1 MKYRL
6 ADEGGQDIDLT
17 RHVRTPAGVAYFHKP
32 IGSPIGGGSS
42 HSLVDGRKFRTGPG
56 GTIPDYEPPKV
67 KVKAA
72 RAAVSQAVTRG
83 PAATNPAAVFLHQT
97 APAPAAPSRNPASD
111 FLHQTP
117 SAPKVKPRRPA
128 SMTAQPAPPRKKP
141 APGHPLFQPK
151 VVPPGD
157 DTMNRVPEPIKPDV
171 ADVINNSLPDKAT
184 MEHAQSWW
192 TKHTETPIDA
202 AKIKEELGVKFPELG
217 AKELRKRAT
226 DKKSTPEERAAYKA
240 ELAHRVHLANQAVTE
255 QDTFIA
261 RLTERLRNK
270 PEDADI
276 EPIIGETLASHPN
289 LASFGPLLHIW
300 DHVRKIGYHVR
311 KEANAEKFVDK
322 SADIAKGVGAVLLA
336 GLLLHMGV
344 YIPGLVGGG

>member
-1 MKYRL
+1 
-6 ADEGGQDIDLT
+6 
-17 RHVRTPAGVAYFHKP
+17 
-32 IGSPIGGGSS
+32 
-42 HSLVDGRKFRTGPG
+42 
-56 GTIPDYEPPKV
+56 
-67 KVKAA
+67 
-72 RAAVSQAVTRG
+72 
-83 PAATNPAAVFLHQT
+83 
-97 APAPAAPSRNPASD
+97 
-111 FLHQTP
+111 
-117 SAPKVKPRRPA
+117 
-128 SMTAQPAPPRKKP
+128 
-141 APGHPLFQPK
+141 
-151 VVPPGD
+151 
-157 DTMNRVPEPIKPDV
+157 
-171 ADVINNSLPDKAT
+171 
-184 MEHAQSWW
+184 
-192 TKHTETPIDA
+192 
-202 AKIKEELGVKFPELG
+202 
-217 AKELRKRAT
+217 
-226 DKKSTPEERAAYKA
+226 
-240 ELAHRVHLANQAVTE
+240 LAHRVHLANQAVTE